1 MIRDRDILILLLVLI
16 IVAINL
22 GLLIVS
28 LKRKAYRKYLLTS
41 IIVSALIG
49 LLILSNNYSR
59 IKYWMDRCRIEY
71 GEIQKPIPNPSCR
84 CTSTSL
90 HFQRDSY
97 AKKHRPMA
105 KKTTKNRFIKDKKE
119 LNKLL
124 KEDYLAKISDSDGY
138 HIQGLKNSS
147 RHLTPIAKQRL
158 IELGKL
164 FRENLKGTPDAKS
177 YFIVSSV
184 TRTEGQQCVIRKV
197 YPGNATQQKSTH
209 SYGVSVDISRVIYKS
224 SCEEALKALERA
236 IDQMQG
242 EGKLLICPEKG
253 CIHLTFI

>member
-1 MIRDRDILILLLVLI
+1 MIRNHDILILLLVLI

-22 GLLIVS
+22 GLLILS
-28 LKRKAYRKYLLTS
+28 LKRKVFRKYLFTS
-41 IIVSALIG
+41 IILSGLIG

-59 IKYWMDRCRIEY
+59 IKYWVDRYRIENR
-71 GEIQKPIPNPSCR
+71 EVQKPIPNPSCR

-105 KKTTKNRFIKDKKE
+105 QKTTKNRFIEDKKKLKE
-119 LNKLL
+119 LL
-124 KEDYLAKISDSDGY
+124 KDNHLVKISDGDGY

-147 RHLTPIAKQRL
+147 KHLTPLAKKRL
-158 IELGKL
+158 VELGTL
-164 FRENLKGTPDAKS
+164 FRENLNGTPDAKS

-184 TRTEGQQCVIRKV
+184 TRTDGQQCIIRKA
-197 YPGNATQQKSTH
+197 YPRSATQQKSTH
-209 SYGVSVDISRVIYKS
+209 SYGVSVDISRVIYMS
-224 SCEEALKALERA
+224 SCKEALKALERA

-253 CIHLTFI
+253 CIHLTFV

>member
-1 MIRDRDILILLLVLI
+1 MIRDRDILILLLILI
-16 IVAINL
+16 IVAINI

-28 LKRKAYRKYLLTS
+28 VKHKAYRKYLLTS
-41 IIVSALIG
+41 IIISALIG
-49 LLILSNNYSR
+49 LSILTNNYNR
-59 IKYWMDRCRIEY
+59 IRYWVDSYRIEY
-71 GEIQKPIPNPSCR
+71 GEVQKPIPNPSCR

-97 AKKHRPMA
+97 AQKHRSMA
-105 KKTTKNRFIKDKKE
+105 QKTTKNRFVEDKKT
-119 LNKLL
+119 LKDLL
-124 KEDYLAKISDSDGY
+124 TEKHLVKISDGDGY

-147 RHLTPIAKQRL
+147 KHLTPIAKQRL
-158 IELGKL
+158 IELGTR

-224 SCEEALKALERA
+224 SCKEALKALERA

-242 EGKLLICPEKG
+242 ESKLLICPEKG